1 MNFDLDDNQ
10 ILFKDTVDRFCAPV
24 DVKARTKMRR
34 MAAGFDRAR
43 WAELAELGMIGLA
56 ASEADGGLGGSALDC
71 AVVAQALG
79 HGLAVEPWLEC
90 AFLPAKLLAG
100 TGHIAGVVDGSSI
113 ATLAFAEAA
122 GRYTLDARAVTVRG
136 GKMSGE
142 KRFVLS
148 AAAADMLIVSA
159 NVDGNTHLFAVPR
172 GTTGVDVRLYPVTD
186 GSLAGVITFRDV
198 AVDAP
203 FAGMDRLLAAIDETR
218 LIAAAEMVG
227 AAQRLF
233 ADTLDYVKAR
243 EQFGKPLGSFQV
255 IQHRMVDVY
264 SKCES
269 IQSALYRALLQPG
282 SNVQGAKAFI
292 AEEAIW
298 VAQQAVQLHGGM
310 GVTDDLGIGH
320 ALKRI
325 LLLSKLFGDT
335 ASGYAQLAKAA

>member
-24 DVKARTKMRR
+24 DVKTRTKMRR

-100 TGHIAGVVDGSSI
+100 TGYIAGVVDGSSI
-113 ATLAFAEAA
+113 TTLAFAEAA

-148 AAAADMLIVSA
+148 AAAADMFIVSA

-172 GTTGVDVRLYPVTD
+172 GAVGVDVRLYPVTD
-186 GSLAGVITFRDV
+186 GSLAGVVTFRDV

-203 FAGMDRLLAAIDETR
+203 FAGMDRLMVIHPDDQAWAGALNVPWVAGGETR
-218 LIAAAEMVG
+218 
-227 AAQRLF
+227 
-233 ADTLDYVKAR
+233 
-243 EQFGKPLGSFQV
+243 
-255 IQHRMVDVY
+255 
-264 SKCES
+264 
-269 IQSALYRALLQPG
+269 
-282 SNVQGAKAFI
+282 
-292 AEEAIW
+292 
-298 VAQQAVQLHGGM
+298 
-310 GVTDDLGIGH
+310 
-320 ALKRI
+320 
-325 LLLSKLFGDT
+325 T
-335 ASGYAQLAKAA
+335 ASVI

>member
-1 MNFDLDDNQ
+1 MNFDFDENQ
-10 ILFKDTVDRFCAPV
+10 TLFKDTVDRFCAPV
-24 DVKARTKMRR
+24 DIATRTIMRR
-34 MAAGFDRAR
+34 MPEGFDRTR
-43 WAELAELGMIGLA
+43 WVELAELGMIGLA
-56 ASEADGGLGGSALDC
+56 ATEADGGLGGSALDC

-100 TGHIAGVVDGSSI
+100 TPHLAAVVEGSII

-122 GRYTLDARAVTVRG
+122 GRYTLDARAVSVRA
-136 GKMSGE
+136 GKLSGE

-148 AAAADMLIVSA
+148 AAAADLFIVTA
-159 NVDGNTHLFAVPR
+159 NVDGDTHLFAVPR
-172 GTTGVDVRLYPVTD
+172 DAIGVDVRLYPVTD
-186 GSLAGVITFRDV
+186 GSLAGVVTFRDV

-203 FAGMDRLLAAIDETR
+203 FAGMDRLLLAIDETR

-233 ADTLDYVKAR
+233 ADTLDYVKTR

-264 SKCES
+264 SKCEGM
-269 IQSALYRALLQPG
+269 QSALYRALLQPD
-282 SNVQGAKAFI
+282 SNAESVKAFV

-298 VAQQAVQLHGGM
+298 VGQQAVQLHGGM
-310 GVTDDLGIGH
+310 GMTDELGVSH

-325 LLLSKLFGDT
+325 LLLSKLFGDP